1 MKFTETIIASAAAV
15 LSMGYCKLLQ
25 QDETN
30 WLDQPACMVYSLEFE
45 EQQKLD
51 ETGGLEGLG
60 TLYMLKDGH
69 DQLKVSNLNW
79 ARSFKCTNLVW
90 DNWAS
95 CMNGGSCFTGETF
108 LEPNSGSHAGSI
120 SQYTEGVD
128 WDIVTL
134 KLVRPTP
141 ERVQKYKDGAYDYD
155 YSKDE

>member
-45 EQQKLD
+45 EYKKLD

-69 DQLKVSNLNW
+69 D
-79 ARSFKCTNLVW
+79 
-90 DNWAS
+90 
-95 CMNGGSCFTGETF
+95 
-108 LEPNSGSHAGSI
+108 
-120 SQYTEGVD
+120 
-128 WDIVTL
+128 
-134 KLVRPTP
+134 
-141 ERVQKYKDGAYDYD
+141 
-155 YSKDE
+155 